1 MAQVVLVQPPI
12 EDYYLTR
19 KRTLPYGLMSIAAS
33 LKAAGF
39 DTAVIDGLATRK
51 SKPVPR
57 PDRFA
62 HMDDFY
68 GRADRSLFC
77 LFHSYRHFGYSL
89 DHIALAV
96 KKHQPFLVGISS
108 LFTAYHDTAMALAAA
123 VRHRNPDT
131 VIVMGGHHPTVFP
144 EQVIASPDIDY
155 VVRGEG
161 EHPLP
166 LLCRAL
172 LENTSV
178 EKIPGIA
185 FHNSKPPHLS
195 GNQVIQPP
203 YWTPDLSRLPLPE
216 PLDEAHYRRKHQ
228 DAVMVVSSRGCPMPC
243 SYCAVSA
250 ASSHGRFRKR
260 SVDHVLAEI
269 RLQADGRDIGFIDFE
284 DENISFDRDW
294 FLALLDGIT
303 EIFAGREPV
312 ELRAMNG
319 LFPPSLDRDMIA
331 AMAAAGFRTL
341 NLSVGSMSAA
351 QLKRFHRPD
360 VRSAHDRALGWAKEL
375 GLSCVS
381 YLIAAAPGQSA
392 SDSLADLLHLA
403 VRPTLAG
410 LSIFYPAPGSRD
422 FDLCR
427 NLTILPAHFSQMRS
441 TAFPLDHTTSRV
453 QAVTLL
459 RLCRILNYLKHRA
472 DNGLGLPD
480 PEPAPSAHIR
490 LDPDLDRETVSEMLV
505 QWFLSD
511 AGIRGV
517 DHDGQVYAHHTD
529 PDLCRAF
536 VQAVEARPVAGVTSS
551 GQNPRGCPVNGP
563 SETKGA
569 W

>member
-1 MAQVVLVQPPI
+1 
-12 EDYYLTR
+12 
-19 KRTLPYGLMSIAAS
+19 
-33 LKAAGF
+33 
-39 DTAVIDGLATRK
+39 
-51 SKPVPR
+51 
-57 PDRFA
+57 
-62 HMDDFY
+62 
-68 GRADRSLFC
+68 
-77 LFHSYRHFGYSL
+77 
-89 DHIALAV
+89 
-96 KKHQPFLVGISS
+96 
-108 LFTAYHDTAMALAAA
+108 
-123 VRHRNPDT
+123 
-131 VIVMGGHHPTVFP
+131 
-144 EQVIASPDIDY
+144 
-155 VVRGEG
+155 
-161 EHPLP
+161 
-166 LLCRAL
+166 
-172 LENTSV
+172 
-178 EKIPGIA
+178 
-185 FHNSKPPHLS
+185 
-195 GNQVIQPP
+195 
-203 YWTPDLSRLPLPE
+203 
-216 PLDEAHYRRKHQ
+216 
-228 DAVMVVSSRGCPMPC
+228 
-243 SYCAVSA
+243 
-250 ASSHGRFRKR
+250 
-260 SVDHVLAEI
+260 
-269 RLQADGRDIGFIDFE
+269 
-284 DENISFDRDW
+284 
-294 FLALLDGIT
+294 
-303 EIFAGREPV
+303 
-312 ELRAMNG
+312 MNG

>member
-51 SKPVPR
+51 SKPIPR

-62 HMDDFY
+62 HMDEFY

-96 KKHQPFLVGISS
+96 KKHRPFLVGISS

-172 LENTSV
+172 LEHTSV

-185 FHNSKPPHLS
+185 FQNSKSTDLS
-195 GNQVIQPP
+195 GDQVIQPP
-203 YWTPDLSRLPLPE
+203 YWIPDLSRLPLPE
-216 PLDEAHYRRKHQ
+216 PLFETHYRRKHQ

-243 SYCAVSA
+243 SYCSVSA

-269 RLQADGRDIGFIDFE
+269 RLQAEGRDIGFIDFE
-284 DENISFDRDW
+284 DENISFDRAW
-294 FLALLDGIT
+294 FQALLDGIT
-303 EIFAGREPV
+303 AIFAGRPPV

-319 LFPPSLDRDMIA
+319 LFPPSLDREMIK
-331 AMAAAGFRTL
+331 AMAAAGFRSL

-351 QLKRFHRPD
+351 QLQRFYRPD
-360 VRSAHDRALGWAKEL
+360 VRAAHDRALGWARES

-381 YLIAAAPGQSA
+381 YLIAAAPGQNA
-392 SDSLADLLHLA
+392 DDSLADLLYLA
-403 VRPTLAG
+403 ARPTLAG

-422 FDLCR
+422 YDLCR
-427 NLTILPAHFSQMRS
+427 NLNILPAHFSRMRS
-441 TAFPLDHTTSRV
+441 TAFPLNHTTSRV

-472 DNGLGLPD
+472 DRGLTLPV
-480 PEPAPSAHIR
+480 PQPAPSPGVR
-490 LDPDLDRETVSEMLV
+490 LAPEMDRETVSDRLLE
-505 QWFLSD
+505 WFLSD

-517 DHDGQVYAHHTD
+517 DHDGQVYEHRTE

-536 VQAVEARPVAGVTSS
+536 VRAVETRPVAGVTSP

-563 SETKGA
+563 SEPKGA
-569 W
+569 V

>member
-33 LKAAGF
+33 LKAAGI
-39 DTAVIDGLATRK
+39 DTAVIDALATRK
-51 SKPVPR
+51 SKPRPR
-57 PDRFA
+57 PERFA

-96 KKHQPFLVGISS
+96 AKHRPFLVGISS
-108 LFTAYHDTAMALAAA
+108 LFSAYHDTAMALAAA
-123 VRHRNPDT
+123 IRRRNLDA

-144 EQVIASPDIDY
+144 EQVITSPDIDY
-155 VVRGEG
+155 VLRGEG
-161 EHPLP
+161 ENTLP
-166 LLCRAL
+166 LLCRAIQ
-172 LENTSV
+172 NHTPVSQV
-178 EKIPGIA
+178 PGIA
-185 FHNSKPPHLS
+185 FQEKPDQFQNPE
-195 GNQVIQPP
+195 QPVIQPP

-228 DAVMVVSSRGCPMPC
+228 DAIMVVSSRGCPMPC

-260 SVDHVLAEI
+260 SVAHVLAEI
-269 RLQADGRDIGFIDFE
+269 RQQAAGRDIGFIDFE
-284 DENISFDRDW
+284 DENISFDRTW

-303 EIFAGREPV
+303 DIFADRPPV

-319 LFPPSLDRDMIA
+319 LFPPSLDRDMIK
-331 AMAAAGFRTL
+331 AMAKAGFKTL
-341 NLSVGSMSAA
+341 NLSVGSMSPT

-360 VRSAHDRALGWAKEL
+360 VRSAHDQALDRAREL

-381 YLIAAAPGQSA
+381 YLIAAAPGQCA
-392 SDSLADLLHLA
+392 SDSLADLLYLA
-403 VRPTLAG
+403 ARPTLAG

-422 FDLCR
+422 YEVCR
-427 NLTILPAHFSQMRS
+427 NLNILPAHFSQMRS
-441 TAFPLDHTTSRV
+441 TAFPLNHTTTRV

-459 RLCRILNYLKHRA
+459 RLSRVLNYLKHRVDQGVA
-472 DNGLGLPD
+472 PPC
-480 PEPAPSAHIR
+480 PEPAPGKHMR
-490 LDPDLDRETVSEMLV
+490 LDPDLGREAVSDRLLA
-505 QWFLSD
+505 WFLSD
-511 AGIRGV
+511 GRIRGV
-517 DHDGQVYAHHTD
+517 NQNGQVYVHQTD
-529 PDLCRAF
+529 PDLCRGF
-536 VQAVEARPVAGVTSS
+536 VTGLSDRKVAGVTSDAPGTRHQTGS
-551 GQNPRGCPVNGP
+551 CQ
-563 SETKGA
+563 
-569 W
+569 

>member
-12 EDYYLTR
+12 QDYYLTR

-33 LKAAGF
+33 LKAARF
-39 DTAVIDGLATRK
+39 ETAVIDGLATRK
-51 SKPVPR
+51 SKPIPR

-62 HMDDFY
+62 HMDEFY
-68 GRADRSLFC
+68 GRPDRSLFC

-123 VRHRNPDT
+123 VRHRNPDA

-144 EQVIASPDIDY
+144 EQVIASPDVDY
-155 VVRGEG
+155 VLRGEG
-161 EHPLP
+161 EHTLP

-172 LENTSV
+172 LEHTSV
-178 EKIPGIA
+178 EEIPGIA
-185 FHNSKPPHLS
+185 FQNSKPPHLS
-195 GNQVIQPP
+195 ENQIIQPP

-303 EIFAGREPV
+303 EIFAGRAPV

-341 NLSVGSMSAA
+341 NLSVGSMSTA

-422 FDLCR
+422 YDLCR

-459 RLCRILNYLKHRA
+459 RLCRILNYLKHRV
-472 DNGLGLPD
+472 DLGYPLPA
-480 PEPAPSAHIR
+480 PEPAPYGKSNT
-490 LDPDLDRETVSEMLV
+490 LNPELDRETVSEKLV

-517 DHDGQVYAHHTD
+517 DHDGVVYEHQTD
-529 PDLCRAF
+529 PELCRIF
-536 VQAVEARPVAGVTSS
+536 VRAVEDRPVEGACAP
-551 GQNPRGCPVNGP
+551 GQSP
-563 SETKGA
+563 
-569 W
+569 

>member
-12 EDYYLTR
+12 QDYYLTR

-33 LKAAGF
+33 LKDAGF

-51 SKPVPR
+51 SKPIPR
-57 PDRFA
+57 PEQFA
-62 HMDDFY
+62 HMDEFY

-96 KKHQPFLVGISS
+96 RKHRPFLVGISS

-144 EQVIASPDIDY
+144 EDVIASPDIDY
-155 VVRGEG
+155 VLRGEG

-166 LLCRAL
+166 LLCRAIQ
-172 LENTSV
+172 ENTSV
-178 EKIPGIA
+178 ETIPGIA
-185 FHNSKPPHLS
+185 FQDLKPPHHS
-195 GNQVIQPP
+195 RGRVIQPP
-203 YWTPDLSRLPLPE
+203 CWTPDLSRLPLPD
-216 PLDEAHYRRKHQ
+216 PLDEPHYRRHHQ

-243 SYCAVSA
+243 SYCSVSA

-284 DENISFDRDW
+284 DENISFDRAW

-303 EIFAGREPV
+303 GIFAGRPPV

-331 AMAAAGFRTL
+331 AMATAGFRTL

-360 VRSAHDRALGWAKEL
+360 VRSAHDRALGWAKDA

-422 FDLCR
+422 YEVCR

-441 TAFPLDHTTSRV
+441 AAFPLDHTTSRV

-459 RLCRILNYLKHRA
+459 RLCRILNFLKHRA
-472 DNGLGLPD
+472 DKGLALPV
-480 PEPAPSAHIR
+480 PQPAPSADMR

-517 DHDGQVYAHHTD
+517 DQDGQVYAHRTD

-536 VQAVEARPVAGVTSS
+536 VQAVEARPVAGVTFS
-551 GQNPRGCPVNGP
+551 GQNP
-563 SETKGA
+563 
-569 W
+569 